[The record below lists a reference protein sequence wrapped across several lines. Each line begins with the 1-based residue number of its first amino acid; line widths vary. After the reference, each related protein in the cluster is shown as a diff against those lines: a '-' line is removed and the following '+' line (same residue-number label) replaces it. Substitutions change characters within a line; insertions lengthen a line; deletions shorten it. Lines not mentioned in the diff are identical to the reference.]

1 MNRFKTLLLVLS
13 SLLLNTALAAAQ
25 APAQTEK
32 PPRTRP
38 APTATPAAD
47 THEVP
52 NSWQKVPIPTLH
64 KFTPQEPRRIEL
76 PNGMVIFLQENHE
89 LPLIEGDIR
98 IRGGSRDEPADKV
111 GLIALYSEVWR
122 TGGTKEKTGDQLD
135 DFLEAHAA
143 RIEASSN
150 NDSTF
155 LAWSSLKDNFDQV
168 FPVLLDL
175 LVHPEF
181 RQDKIDLTKQQFAS
195 FISRRND
202 DVDEIAGRE
211 STKLAYGPESPY
223 ARTAEYYT
231 INAITREDLL
241 AWHKRTISPSNMIF
255 GMAGDFDSAAMEQK
269 LRQVFGAM
277 PRGEPFVSTPIA
289 IRDPKPGIYF
299 VEKTDVNQSDIDM
312 IELGI
317 DRHNPDLFAVE
328 VMNQLFGGSFAS
340 RLFVSIRTRQGLA
353 YSVGGGIG
361 ASFDHTG
368 VTLFSM
374 GTKSGSTAAG
384 IEALR
389 KEMNKL
395 ITGNVTTQE
404 VKTAKD
410 AILNSFIFAFD
421 SKEKVLSE
429 RMRYE
434 FYGYPSNFLEQY
446 RTNIE
451 KITPADVDRVA
462 RKYLHPDKMAV
473 LVVGNAKDFDKE
485 LSTFGKVTTID
496 ISIPEK
502 KPEKQTGQL
511 ESAPQK

>member
-1 MNRFKTLLLVLS
+1 
-13 SLLLNTALAAAQ
+13 
-25 APAQTEK
+25 
-32 PPRTRP
+32 
-38 APTATPAAD
+38 
-47 THEVP
+47 
-52 NSWQKVPIPTLH
+52 
-64 KFTPQEPRRIEL
+64 
-76 PNGMVIFLQENHE
+76 
-89 LPLIEGDIR
+89 
-98 IRGGSRDEPADKV
+98 
-111 GLIALYSEVWR
+111 
-122 TGGTKEKTGDQLD
+122 
-135 DFLEAHAA
+135 
-143 RIEASSN
+143 
-150 NDSTF
+150 
-155 LAWSSLKDNFDQV
+155 
-168 FPVLLDL
+168 
-175 LVHPEF
+175 
-181 RQDKIDLTKQQFAS
+181 
-195 FISRRND
+195 
-202 DVDEIAGRE
+202 
-211 STKLAYGPESPY
+211 
-223 ARTAEYYT
+223 
-231 INAITREDLL
+231 
-241 AWHKRTISPSNMIF
+241 
-255 GMAGDFDSAAMEQK
+255 
-269 LRQVFGAM
+269 M

-289 IRDPKPGIYF
+289 FRDPKPGIYF
-299 VEKTDVNQSDIDM
+299 VEKSDVNQSDIDM

-368 VTLFSM
+368 VTRFSM

-395 ITGNVTTQE
+395 ITGSVTAQE

-434 FYGYPSNFLEQY
+434 FYGYPSDFLEQY

-451 KITPADVDRVA
+451 KVTPADVDRVA